1 MDTTNRGTL
10 LRRGGG
16 FALEGPGYYLWDEDP
31 REVLRAAA
39 ELVGGQMPSQP
50 TRRMLV
56 LTSPGEEPLHREGRG
71 RRRPRVPSTL
81 RVLCAGRSTGAR
93 VGHAEGAPRPS
104 SARAIA
110 EA

>member
-1 MDTTNRGTL
+1 MDTTKRGTL

-39 ELVGGQMPSQP
+39 ELHAGQLPAQP

-56 LTSPGEEPLHREGRG
+56 LTEPVDDALSQEG
-71 RRRPRVPSTL
+71 
-81 RVLCAGRSTGAR
+81 
-93 VGHAEGAPRPS
+93 
-104 SARAIA
+104 
-110 EA
+110 